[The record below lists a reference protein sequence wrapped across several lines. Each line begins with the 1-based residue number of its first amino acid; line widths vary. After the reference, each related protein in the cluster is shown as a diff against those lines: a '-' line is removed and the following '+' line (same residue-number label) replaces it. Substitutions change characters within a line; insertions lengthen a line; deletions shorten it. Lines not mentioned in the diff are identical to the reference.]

1 MIILRPIESC
11 FNWKDSLSQQ
21 IDLIFNIFFM
31 FYFTIRFV
39 AAEDKFWFWLD
50 VYSIVDFCTIPP
62 SFVSIYLDRHWLGL
76 RFIRVMRLMNIPD
89 ILQYLNILKT
99 SNSIRLSQLLFMFVS
114 MWFTAAGF
122 IHLVNMLLVVQIF
135 FITRFYITIL

>member
-1 MIILRPIESC
+1 M
-11 FNWKDSLSQQ
+11 
-21 IDLIFNIFFM
+21 
-31 FYFTIRFV
+31 
-39 AAEDKFWFWLD
+39 
-50 VYSIVDFCTIPP
+50 
-62 SFVSIYLDRHWLGL
+62 SIYLDRHWLGL

-122 IHLVNMLLVVQIF
+122 IHLVNILLVVQQF
-135 FITRFYITIL
+135 FYN